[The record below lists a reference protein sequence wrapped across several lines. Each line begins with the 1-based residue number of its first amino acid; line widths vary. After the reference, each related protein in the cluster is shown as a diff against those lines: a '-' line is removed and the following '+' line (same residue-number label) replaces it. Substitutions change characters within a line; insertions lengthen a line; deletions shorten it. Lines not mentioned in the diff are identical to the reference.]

1 MLLYIACVHACEPIF
16 SENNNENI
24 WKCQMWFNCSP
35 PSFWSDISGAFQ
47 RQLSFTQRWTD
58 WHMNDDIKS
67 QSSTLIFLLAAS
79 FADDFKLSLCSW
91 MNALRLMLEDKVVG
105 FSGFLL
111 LFNQSCE
118 KIKTSVNHNPSD
130 APLDEYLML
139 QSCNLRWTYYDFS
152 PPVRKIKNVTCLIL

>member
-1 MLLYIACVHACEPIF
+1 MFTLY
-16 SENNNENI
+16 
-24 WKCQMWFNCSP
+24 
-35 PSFWSDISGAFQ
+35 
-47 RQLSFTQRWTD
+47 
-58 WHMNDDIKS
+58 
-67 QSSTLIFLLAAS
+67 
-79 FADDFKLSLCSW
+79 
-91 MNALRLMLEDKVVG
+91 KVVG

-152 PPVRKIKNVTCLIL
+152 PPVRKIKQCHLLNSLNIQTGRD